1 MQTLYSNSS
10 LAKTGIVQGSIGF
23 VAGSQRIE
31 YDFGCQMQTMQL
43 HFPIHG
49 SNRPIG
55 VWQNTNT

>member
-10 LAKTGIVQGSIGF
+10 LAKTGIVLGSIGF
-23 VAGSQRIE
+23 AAGSQRIE
-31 YDFGCQMQTMQL
+31 YDFGRQMQKMRL